1 LREKYLV
8 IFLINF
14 VGENMAET
22 KNFFSMITTFFKE
35 AYVELK
41 KVSWL
46 NRKEVIASTIVVIV
60 MIMIIA
66 IYVGIVDFVLS
77 RIVSFL
83 LGGRV

>member
-1 LREKYLV
+1 
-8 IFLINF
+8 
-14 VGENMAET
+14 MSET
-22 KNFFSMITTFFKE
+22 KNFFGIISNFFKE

-46 NRKEVIASTIVVIV
+46 NRKEVVASTIVVIV
-60 MIMIIA
+60 LITIVA

>member
-1 LREKYLV
+1 
-8 IFLINF
+8 
-14 VGENMAET
+14 MAET
-22 KNFFSMITTFFKE
+22 KNFFSMIITFFKE

-46 NRKEVIASTIVVIV
+46 NRKEVFASTVVVIILITIV
-60 MIMIIA
+60 A